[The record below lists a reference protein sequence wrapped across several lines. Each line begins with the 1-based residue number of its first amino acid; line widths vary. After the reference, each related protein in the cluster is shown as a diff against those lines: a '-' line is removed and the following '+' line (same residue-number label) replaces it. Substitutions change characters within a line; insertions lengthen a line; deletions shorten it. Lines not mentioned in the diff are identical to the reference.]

1 MNKPQRTILIA
12 DDEEDLRIL
21 VEMTLENPLYRI
33 ITAQN
38 GLEALESIRQ
48 HRPDLAILDWM
59 MPGLTGL
66 QVVQALRQSPL
77 TATLPV
83 VFLTA
88 RDRQEDRDAAGTFG
102 LVSYLVKPF
111 SPLELLGLVKKAL
124 AE

>member
-1 MNKPQRTILIA
+1 MNKPERTILIA

-21 VEMTLENPLYRI
+21 VEMTLESPQYRI
-33 ITAQN
+33 VTAKN

-59 MPGLTGL
+59 MPSLTGL

-88 RDRQEDRDAAGTFG
+88 RDRQKDRDDACSLG
-102 LVSYLVKPF
+102 LVSYLVKP
-111 SPLELLGLVKKAL
+111 LVR
-124 AE
+124 